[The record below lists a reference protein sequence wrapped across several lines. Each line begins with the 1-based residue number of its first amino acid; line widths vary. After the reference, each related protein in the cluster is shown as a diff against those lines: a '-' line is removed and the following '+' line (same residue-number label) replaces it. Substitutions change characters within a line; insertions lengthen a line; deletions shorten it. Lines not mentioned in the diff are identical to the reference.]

1 MLSISTI
8 MRHVRNFLL
17 RIINKEF
24 LIFLLFLLLSG
35 SFWTMMTLNE
45 VWEQEIEI
53 PVRIINVPKNVVL
66 TSDETDTVRVVLRDK
81 GFVLFNYTVG
91 NSSNININIDFSTY
105 NKGNGYGVVT
115 SAELQ
120 RIVYKKLATS
130 TKIVQQQGKPDK
142 CEFTYNYGQCK
153 KVPVV
158 YTGKV
163 EPEELYYISNVTYSP
178 DSVQVYASTRKLDSI
193 ECVYTKPIYISRAH
207 DTLSVNTELRKMHG
221 VKISPDKIK
230 ITFHT
235 DILTETTISNIRI
248 KGVNVPEGK
257 IIRTFPSK
265 VDVTFVAGA
274 KVLKEI
280 KASDFVVVVDYD
292 DLIKNP
298 SDKCK
303 LHLVRQPH
311 EVQKV
316 RLNHNSVDY
325 LIEEN

>member
-1 MLSISTI
+1 MEYI
-8 MRHVRNFLL
+8 RNFLL
-17 RIINKEF
+17 KIINKEF

-105 NKGNGYGVVT
+105 NKGNGYGIVT

-120 RIVYKKLATS
+120 RIIYKRLATS

-142 CEFTYNYGQCK
+142 CEFTYNYGQSK

-178 DSVQVYASTRKLDSI
+178 DSVQIYASNKMLDSI
-193 ECVYTKPIYISRAH
+193 ECVYTKPIYISKAH
-207 DTLSVNTELRKMHG
+207 DTLSVNTELRKIRG
-221 VKISPDKIK
+221 VKISPDNIK